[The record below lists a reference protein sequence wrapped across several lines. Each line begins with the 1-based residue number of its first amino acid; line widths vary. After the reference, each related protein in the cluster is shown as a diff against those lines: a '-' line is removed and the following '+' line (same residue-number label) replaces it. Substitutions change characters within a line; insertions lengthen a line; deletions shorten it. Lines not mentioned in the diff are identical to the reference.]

1 MTMADIDALVS
12 HIKDGA
18 TLCIPVTRSGIAITA
33 TRRLIARGVKN
44 LHLIAIPTS
53 GLQADL
59 LIGAGAVSVM
69 ESAGVT
75 LDEFGQAP
83 RFVAAVKEGSIHLKD
98 STCPAIISALQAGE
112 KGIPFIPM
120 RGLIGSDLLKYR
132 KDYHVIDNPMSPDP
146 DPIVTL
152 PAIVPDV
159 ALFHTPLG
167 DTAGNVW
174 IGNMRELMTMAHA
187 AKTTLVTVEAITDEN
202 LLADPLRS
210 PATIPA
216 SYISGIAKAENG
228 AWPLGLSGCY
238 DTDTEALS
246 AYAKLARTQA
256 GFQTFLDNP
265 SLQAAE

>member
-1 MTMADIDALVS
+1 MPNTKIDALVS
-12 HIKDGA
+12 QINDGA
-18 TLCIPVTRSGIAITA
+18 TLCVPVSRSGIAMEA
-33 TRRLIARGVKN
+33 TRRLIARKISN

-53 GLQADL
+53 GLQADM

-83 RFVAAVKEGSIHLKD
+83 RFVAAVKAGGIRLRD

-120 RGLIGSDLLKYR
+120 RGLIGSDLLNYR
-132 KDYHVIDNPMSPDP
+132 DDYRVIDNPMSVEP
-146 DPIVTL
+146 DPIVAL

-167 DTAGNVW
+167 DTSGNVW

-187 AKTTLVTVEAITDEN
+187 SRTTLVTVEEITGHN
-202 LLADPLRS
+202 LLADPLRA

-216 SYISGIAKAENG
+216 TYITHIAEARNG
-228 AWPLGLSGCY
+228 AWPLALAGCY
-238 DTDTEALS
+238 EADTDALA
-246 AYAKLARTQA
+246 AYAGMAQTKS
-256 GFQTFLDNP
+256 GFQTFMDEA
-265 SLQAAE
+265 SLHAAG